1 MVMRKGTSVRGRL
14 DAGYMRK
21 RGVKSSKT
29 SMKVMKSDEMTR
41 DFEEKIID
49 WCTFYRRNIHRL
61 VEHYFGIDLHLYQ
74 KIMMYLMN
82 LCPVVVLVCSRAI
95 AKSFLTALYACAVC
109 VLYPNSKVTCF
120 VY

>member
-1 MVMRKGTSVRGRL
+1 MVMRKGTSVRGRV

-49 WCTFYRRNIHRL
+49 WCTFYRRNIHRF

-74 KIMMYLMN
+74 KIMIYLMN
-82 LCPVVVLVCSRAI
+82 LCPVVVLVCSRA
-95 AKSFLTALYACAVC
+95 V
-109 VLYPNSKVTCF
+109 SK
-120 VY
+120 